1 MGVMNITPDSF
12 SDGGNFLDH
21 QEVLLDQVLTSG
33 KQMVEDGARILDIE
47 ESSRP
52 GAEPVGHDEEMRRVI
67 PAIEV
72 LSQLDVLVS
81 VDTYQW

>member
-47 ESSRP
+47 GS
-52 GAEPVGHDEEMRRVI
+52 PVALAQNLLGMTRKC
-67 PAIEV
+67 AG
-72 LSQLDVLVS
+72 
-81 VDTYQW
+81 

>member
-21 QEVLLDQVLTSG
+21 QEVLLDRLTSG
-33 KQMVEDGARILDIE
+33 KQMVEDGARILDIGG

-67 PAIEV
+67 LAIEV
-72 LSQLDVLVS
+72 LVS
-81 VDTYQW
+81 STY